1 MASSL
6 GSAATAGR
14 RRPSRPEI
22 IFALVAAAVP
32 DDFEVSASEADHV
45 LSECGFDR
53 KTIDAIMQYLREV
66 ETVSACA
73 KCCTSAHKKGRNKIP
88 RPGRCH
94 CVCTGGGA
102 GATVCSPRIHRDDMH
117 DTPSSHSVERNAIAQ
132 MLLPSPQRLFF
143 VSTDQ
148 DDRHG
153 VPAQGRRHNAERM
166 SGRSLSGSFSSSAPG
181 HMLTTLEGRSDGRE
195 ETKERH
201 RVPMLNDAESVSIIS
216 WLRRHQGPDTA
227 KSGSKIKERRIETL
241 GAASTQ
247 RSSLSVAR
255 EAQFSPAN
263 RRGLRQ
269 TSMPHSR
276 SFTS

>member
-6 GSAATAGR
+6 GSAVTAGR

-181 HMLTTLEGRSDGRE
+181 HMLILLSTRAATMS
-195 ETKERH
+195 
-201 RVPMLNDAESVSIIS
+201 P
-216 WLRRHQGPDTA
+216 LRFRFLQQYSCLSLDCFQTCPKKLILICSNVLLYELALSLQRKHFLM
-227 KSGSKIKERRIETL
+227 IL
-241 GAASTQ
+241 G
-247 RSSLSVAR
+247 VAR
-255 EAQFSPAN
+255 H
-263 RRGLRQ
+263 L
-269 TSMPHSR
+269 
-276 SFTS
+276 